1 MLGVGGSSLKKNKFE
16 PTANML
22 QQVVKHVQH
31 LTPNNVAIC
40 YVEMLQLFSQS
51 EGYTICVVKGCN
63 KNVPYLLWYIHKQGS
78 LAILSPMK
86 QQKIN

>member
-40 YVEMLQLFSQS
+40 CVEMLQLFSQS
-51 EGYTICVVKGCN
+51 EGYTICVV
-63 KNVPYLLWYIHKQGS
+63 
-78 LAILSPMK
+78 
-86 QQKIN
+86 